1 MRHIMTEWVSSTYF
15 AQNNRY
21 EERMT
26 FLVIKIPNMSYL
38 PEGKRERQRERVS
51 KREGAGGR
59 DENEDQLRR

>member
-1 MRHIMTEWVSSTYF
+1 MTEWVSSTYF

-38 PEGKRERQRERVS
+38 PEGKRET
-51 KREGAGGR
+51 EGEGETEGGSWGKGK
-59 DENEDQLRR
+59 NEDQLRR

>member
-1 MRHIMTEWVSSTYF
+1 MTEWGSSTYF

-38 PEGKRERQRERVS
+38 PEGKRERET
-51 KREGAGGR
+51 EGEGEPEGGSWGMG
-59 DENEDQLRR
+59 

>member
-1 MRHIMTEWVSSTYF
+1 MTEWGSSTYF

-38 PEGKRERQRERVS
+38 PEGKR
-51 KREGAGGR
+51 KTEGEGEKEGGSWGKGK
-59 DENEDQLRR
+59 NEDQLRR